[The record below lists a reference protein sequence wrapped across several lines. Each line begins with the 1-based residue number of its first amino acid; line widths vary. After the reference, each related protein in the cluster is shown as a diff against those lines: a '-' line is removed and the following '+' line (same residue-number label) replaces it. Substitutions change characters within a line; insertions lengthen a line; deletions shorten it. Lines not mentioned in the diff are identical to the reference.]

1 MGGKNEHAHEH
12 LQFYTFNMSLL
23 GRKKGKR
30 TGLLKSPVQCIPTQK
45 TEQELH
51 SISSGFTVDWRET
64 AALCDKWE
72 NLLNSVI
79 AIMQG
84 LPKRKKVR
92 GAVPREF
99 RVNDSFSPL

>member
-1 MGGKNEHAHEH
+1 MGKQDYFILGLFILNTSRMGGKNEHAHEH

-64 AALCDKWE
+64 AALCDK
-72 NLLNSVI
+72 
-79 AIMQG
+79 
-84 LPKRKKVR
+84 
-92 GAVPREF
+92 
-99 RVNDSFSPL
+99 